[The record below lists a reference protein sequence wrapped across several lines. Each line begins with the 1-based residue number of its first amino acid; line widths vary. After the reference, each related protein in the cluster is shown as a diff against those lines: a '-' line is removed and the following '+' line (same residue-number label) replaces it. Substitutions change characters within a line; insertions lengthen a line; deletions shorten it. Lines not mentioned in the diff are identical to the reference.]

1 MGCKLQGIIKIVL
14 TLGKQGCVAHFPSS
28 MIGKIFFPSMEAKL
42 LNWINTRKLHT
53 EVIIKIY

>member
-14 TLGKQGCVAHFPSS
+14 TLGKQGCVAHFPS